1 MTGLT
6 CLRGKNGQQAV
17 SVEVSDTQDGTHRAV
32 PLVLLPIEN
41 TTGLFGPG

>member
-1 MTGLT
+1 MAGLT
-6 CLRGKNGQQAV
+6 CSNEQDRVQTRT
-17 SVEVSDTQDGTHRAV
+17 VEVSDSKDSTHRAV